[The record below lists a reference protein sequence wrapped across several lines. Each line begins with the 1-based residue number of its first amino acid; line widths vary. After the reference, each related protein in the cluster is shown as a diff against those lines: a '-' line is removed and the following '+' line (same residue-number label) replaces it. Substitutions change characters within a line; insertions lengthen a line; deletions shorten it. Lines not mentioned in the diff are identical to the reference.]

1 MKRQYTEQQVENMCD
16 NLYCKLISWILR
28 EGEKRCVTASEI
40 FYKVVDNAPKTI
52 KQSGV
57 MVKKVVIMLWNVDRD
72 YSIDSCEM
80 AAADLNDCMIEYYN

>member
-1 MKRQYTEQQVENMCD
+1 MKRQYTEQQVEDMCD
-16 NLYCKLISWILR
+16 NLYWKLRSWIIR
-28 EGEKRCVTASEI
+28 EGEKRCVTVSQI
-40 FYKVVDNAPKTI
+40 FDKVLDNAPKTI

-72 YSIDSCEM
+72 YTIDSCEM